1 LADRRGPDIRATG
14 LILGVVLL
22 AYVNALIGPF
32 QFDDY
37 NVIVDNAAVTRW
49 PPDLGG
55 LRPVLKLSYAAN
67 WQTGAGAFGFHLFNV
82 AVHALNALM
91 VFALGLRLACRFL
104 DPAPARRAAM
114 IGALLFALHP
124 VHTEAVTYISG
135 RSASLM
141 TCFYLGSVLAY
152 LRGRDLGSPLWLNA
166 FSPLLFVAAL
176 LTKETAITLP
186 FALLLWHLCCERG
199 RPNWPLILRAQRMHW
214 ALLFA
219 GLVAMSLRPDYREL
233 LEFAPSAETL
243 RTQVHGTS
251 YLLSR
256 WFALGWL
263 NIDPDLRAQTTW
275 TATLLAQLVGLVL
288 LLAAGLWALRT
299 RPWWSFGVL
308 WLCLQL
314 VPGNTLI
321 VRWDV
326 ANERQ
331 LYLAGVGIFIASGI
345 ALARMRPAAPR
356 SVASAA
362 IVALLLLFASFTV
375 LRNFDY
381 RSAVALWEDAARKSP
396 HKARVHNNLGDAY
409 LQAGY
414 NDRAR
419 ASFLKA
425 LDIDPDYLL
434 ARNNLRALDADMSA
448 RARPPG

>member
-1 LADRRGPDIRATG
+1 MADRRGPDIRATG

-37 NVIVDNAAVTRW
+37 NVIVHNAAVTRW

-91 VFALGLRLACRFL
+91 VFALGLRLAGRFL
-104 DPAPARRAAM
+104 DPAPARRAAL
-114 IGALLFALHP
+114 IGALLFVLHP

-141 TCFYLGSVLAY
+141 TCFYLASVLAY
-152 LRGRDLGSPLWLNA
+152 LRGRELRSAPWLYA
-166 FSPLLFVAAL
+166 VSPLLFAL
-176 LTKETAITLP
+176 ALATKETAITLP
-186 FALLLWHLCCERG
+186 FALLLWHGCCERET
-199 RPNWPLILRAQRMHW
+199 PHWPSVLRGQCVHW
-214 ALLFA
+214 AVLLA
-219 GLVAMSLRPDYREL
+219 ALAAMSLRPDYREL

-251 YLLSR
+251 YLVSR
-256 WFALGWL
+256 WFALGGL
-263 NIDPDLRAQTTW
+263 NIDPDLPMQREWTTALA
-275 TATLLAQLVGLVL
+275 TQLAGLTLLLGI
-288 LLAAGLWALRT
+288 GLWALRT
-299 RPWWSFGVL
+299 RPWWGFGVL

-331 LYLAGVGIFIASGI
+331 LYLAGIGLFVASGI
-345 ALARMRPAAPR
+345 ALERTRLALPR
-356 SVASAA
+356 SLVLPSLAA
-362 IVALLLLFASFTV
+362 LCLLLAAFTV

-381 RSAVALWEDAARKSP
+381 RSEVALWEDTARKSP
-396 HKARVHNNLGDAY
+396 RKARVHNNLGDAY
-409 LQAGY
+409 GRAG
-414 NDRAR
+414 DKERAR
-419 ASFLKA
+419 ASFVKA
-425 LDIDPDYLL
+425 LELDPDYPL
-434 ARNNLRALDADMSA
+434 ARNNLRALDADLVASP
-448 RARPPG
+448 RSPG